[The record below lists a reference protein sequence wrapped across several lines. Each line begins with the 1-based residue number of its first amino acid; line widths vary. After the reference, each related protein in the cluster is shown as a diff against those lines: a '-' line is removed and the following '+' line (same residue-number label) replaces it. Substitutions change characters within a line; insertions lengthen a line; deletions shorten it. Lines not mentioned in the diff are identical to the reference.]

1 MQTWRVFQQ
10 AEFAHDRLADFIADT
25 RAQAS
30 AMPEGAE
37 RTERLQRILEAEA
50 ALKIERWA
58 SSPELQPPK

>member
-1 MQTWRVFQQ
+1 MQTRRVFQQ
-10 AEFAHDRLADFIADT
+10 AEFTYDRLAGFIAGT
-25 RAQAS
+25 RAQAN

-37 RTERLQRILEAEA
+37 RTELLQRIMEAED

>member
-1 MQTWRVFQQ
+1 METRRVFQQ

-37 RTERLQRILEAEA
+37 RTELLQRRTSFSAKRHRLH
-50 ALKIERWA
+50 
-58 SSPELQPPK
+58 